1 MYIFMG
7 NVFLVRT
14 DYGLVVRLAKR
25 HDRIFLPCCPFR
37 EPRRLDVGPWASR

>member
-14 DYGLVVRLAKR
+14 DYGLVVRLANVM
-25 HDRIFLPCCPFR
+25 IVFFAMLP
-37 EPRRLDVGPWASR
+37 VSRTAAA